1 MKTNTVLVVLA
12 VLAVAGCDNHT
23 HEHDESTSGAG
34 HQDASAE
41 RPVRSITHFTDA
53 TELFVEFPALVVGA
67 PSPFAAHV
75 TRLGDFKPLAAGRVE
90 VVLSG
95 GGLPEER
102 FAAAEPQVPGIF
114 RPVAEPVHAGER
126 DLAVIVTSG
135 DGGED
140 RHGLGRVAV
149 YSSAAEAAAAAGAE
163 EGAQSSAIPFLKE
176 QQWQT
181 EFQTEVVRTHSL
193 RPSVLV
199 QGSVRARAS
208 GEARITSPL
217 AGRLLSVGGEFPH
230 LGSEVQRDQVL
241 AAIAPSLSMDADLA
255 SLELA
260 VKQGEIRR
268 DHARAERA
276 RVEGLFQQQAVP
288 ERRVIEARHEAAEAE
303 AAMVAARK
311 RLEQF
316 AGMQRTGAGGAVA
329 RVEVRAPITGVVAD
343 VLVTPGAFVETG
355 SDLFHVVDPRVLW
368 LEVRVPEAEI
378 GAVQHPTG
386 AWFEVEG
393 FEQPFEV
400 TEASG
405 ARLVAFGGVLDP
417 ETRTAPL
424 IFEFP
429 NRDGALRV
437 GMFARVRVLTGGV
450 RTALAVPRSAIVDDR
465 GRDTLFVQAGGE
477 SFERRT
483 VTLGARDGELV
494 EVISGLQP
502 GERIVTRG
510 AYSVLLAGSSGAV
523 PAHGHA
529 H

>member
-1 MKTNTVLVVLA
+1 MKTTTVFILMA
-12 VLAVAGCDNHT
+12 VLAVAGCNGHT
-23 HEHDESTSGAG
+23 HEHQESTAG
-34 HQDASAE
+34 SAHEDLTAE
-41 RPVRSITHFTDA
+41 RPVRSITHFTEA

-75 TRLGDFKPLAAGRVE
+75 TMLGEFKPLSSGRLE

-95 GGLPEER
+95 GGAPEER

-114 RPVAEPVHAGER
+114 RPEAEPLHAGER
-126 DLAVIVTSG
+126 DLAVIVTSS

-140 RHGLGRVAV
+140 RHVLGRVAV
-149 YSSAAEAAAAAGAE
+149 YSSVADAAAAARGDAV
-163 EGAQSSAIPFLKE
+163 AQSSTIPFVKE

-181 EFQTEVVRTHSL
+181 EFQTESARTHSL

-199 QGSVRARAS
+199 HGSVRARAA
-208 GEARITSPL
+208 GEALITSPL
-217 AGRLLSVGGEFPH
+217 AGRLLSVGAEFPH
-230 LGSEVQRDQVL
+230 LGSEVRRDQVL
-241 AAIAPSLSMDADLA
+241 AVIAPSLSIDADHA
-255 SLELA
+255 SLELG
-260 VKQGEIRR
+260 VRQGEIRR
-268 DHARAERA
+268 DHARSERERLEA
-276 RVEGLFQQQAVP
+276 LYQQQAVP

-316 AGMQRTGAGGAVA
+316 AGTQRTDAGGAGA
-329 RVEVRAPITGVVAD
+329 RVDVRAPIDGVVAE
-343 VLVTPGAFVETG
+343 VLATPGAFVETG

-378 GAVQHPTG
+378 GAVQRPTG
-386 AWFEVEG
+386 AWFEVDG

-429 NRDGALRV
+429 NRDGRLRI

-510 AYSVLLAGSSGAV
+510 AYSVLLAGSSGAA

>member
-1 MKTNTVLVVLA
+1 MKTTTVLVVLA

-23 HEHDESTSGAG
+23 HEHEESTSGAG

-53 TELFVEFPALVVGA
+53 TELFVEFPALAVGA

-75 TRLGDFKPLAAGRVE
+75 TRLGDFKPLATGRVE

-95 GGLPEER
+95 GGLSEER

-135 DGGED
+135 GED
-140 RHGLGRVAV
+140 RHALGRVAV
-149 YSSAAEAAAAAGAE
+149 YSSVAEAAAAAGAE
-163 EGAQSSAIPFLKE
+163 EGAQSSVIPFLKE

-199 QGSVRARAS
+199 HGSVRARAS

-217 AGRLLSVGGEFPH
+217 AGRLLSVGTEFPH
-230 LGSEVQRDQVL
+230 VGSEVQRDQVL
-241 AAIAPSLSMDADLA
+241 ALIAPSLSIDADHA

-260 VKQGEIRR
+260 VRQGEIRR
-268 DHARAERA
+268 NHARAERE
-276 RVEGLFQQQAVP
+276 RVEGLYQEQAVP

-316 AGMQRTGAGGAVA
+316 AGTQRTGAGGAGA
-329 RVEVRAPITGVVAD
+329 RVEVRAPIDGVVAD
-343 VLVTPGAFVETG
+343 VLATPGAFVETG

-378 GAVQHPTG
+378 GAVGHPTG

-429 NRDGALRV
+429 NRDGQLRV
-437 GMFARVRVLTGGV
+437 GMFAQVRVLTGGV

-502 GERIVTRG
+502 GERMVTRG